1 MPAPDRDKLR
11 AGLSGI
17 LSGAPEPVEGVAP
30 PPPAPPAEEA
40 EPAAQAAK
48 AQKAEAPRR
57 GRGGGEASSTDDGEH
72 VRTTTGYVRADG
84 EQIHRVSIM
93 LTRGE
98 RRRLRDL
105 AEDEGVTVSDLVR
118 RALDL

>member
-17 LSGAPEPVEGVAP
+17 LSGAPEPIEDVAP
-30 PPPAPPAEEA
+30 PV
-40 EPAAQAAK
+40 PAAKKTAPVVREAG
-48 AQKAEAPRR
+48 AREAEAPPR
-57 GRGGGEASSTDDGEH
+57 GRGGGGAPPADEGEH

-84 EQIHRVSIM
+84 DQVHRVSIM
-93 LTRGE
+93 LTKRE

-105 AEDEGVTVSDLVR
+105 AEDEGVTITDLVR